1 MASAYPAALDTTTT
15 FPQTIVDGTDAGDDT
30 PGSTNVGFLS
40 QLLRD
45 LGDAA
50 IEIET
55 ELGVTPSAAF
65 VDVATRLNQMITVRK
80 TADQTLTGT
89 TAVNITDLAFP
100 IPATA
105 GISYTFDFTV
115 MWTTS
120 GATSG
125 LGISLTFPTLGTGG
139 YCSAYV
145 NHTALAADGAAA
157 NFHGVIT
164 GASGADVVMST
175 AAVATGTVY
184 VTHVRGV
191 LYAGTTAPTA
201 GTLQLQG
208 RSEQTSGAGVV
219 KVGSHGI
226 LWTG

>member
-1 MASAYPAALDTTTT
+1 M
-15 FPQTIVDGTDAGDDT
+15 
-30 PGSTNVGFLS
+30 
-40 QLLRD
+40 
-45 LGDAA
+45 
-50 IEIET
+50 
-55 ELGVTPSAAF
+55 
-65 VDVATRLNQMITVRK
+65 
-80 TADQTLTGT
+80 TGT
-89 TAVNITDLAFP
+89 AAVNITDLVFP
-100 IPATA
+100 IPASA
-105 GISYTFDFTV
+105 GLSYTFDFTF

-120 GATSG
+120 GTTSG

-184 VTHVRGV
+184 VSHCRGV

-201 GTLQLQG
+201 GNLQMQG
-208 RSEQTSGAGVV
+208 RSEQTAGAAVI

>member
-30 PGSTNVGFLS
+30 PGSSNVGFLA

-55 ELGVTPSAAF
+55 ELGINPSASF
-65 VDVATRLNQMITVRK
+65 VDVATRLNQMVTVRK
-80 TADQTLTGT
+80 TADQTMTNQTLN
-89 TAVNITDLAFP
+89 NITDLAFP

-105 GISYTFDFTV
+105 GVAYTFDFTV
-115 MWTTS
+115 MWTTTT
-120 GATSG
+120 ATSG
-125 LGISLTFPTLGTGG
+125 FGIALTFPTLGTGG
-139 YCSAYV
+139 YVSAYV

-164 GASGADVVMST
+164 GASGADTVLSS

-184 VTHVRGV
+184 VSTVRGV
-191 LYAGTTAPTA
+191 LYAGSTAPTA

-208 RSEQTSGAGVV
+208 RSEATNNAAVV

>member
-1 MASAYPAALDTTTT
+1 MASTYPTTLDSLDI
-15 FPQTIVDGTDAGDDT
+15 TIVNTDVTDTHHPQHHIDLADAVNKIEAELGTD
-30 PGSTNVGFLS
+30 PSGSFTV
-40 QLLRD
+40 
-45 LGDAA
+45 
-50 IEIET
+50 
-55 ELGVTPSAAF
+55 VK
-65 VDVATRLNQMITVRK
+65 TRLNQMTTVRK

-89 TAVNITDLAFP
+89 SAVNITDLAFP
-100 IPATA
+100 IAATA
-105 GISYTFDFTV
+105 GVSYTFDFTV

-184 VTHVRGV
+184 VSHVRGV

-201 GTLQLQG
+201 GSLQLQG
-208 RSEQTSGAGVV
+208 RSEQTSGAGVA
-219 KVGSHGI
+219 KVGSHGV